1 MLADSN
7 NGYILKDLENHPSLD
22 LDRHAYGINQG
33 PLITDGRNRNEMF
46 SSKIS
51 LARMPWHFK
60 SNEDI
65 ITKFK

>member
-1 MLADSN
+1 MKETPAIIELN
-7 NGYILKDLENHPSLD
+7 TKLCLGGL
-22 LDRHAYGINQG
+22 NQG
-33 PLITDGRNRNEMF
+33 PLITDGRNRNEMVF
-46 SSKIS
+46 SKIS